1 MTVVTGGSFYGV
13 ENYDYLLQFPILK
26 AMVTTLSIERS
37 STAKWGTRTVFA
49 AAVLMTLSA
58 FAKETAT
65 VAIEHPK
72 ANPAHAG
79 IVPTVAPTP
88 EASVKAPAVNVVTR
102 TKVSA
107 LATLTRGMASWY
119 GKVLQGH
126 RTASGRRFDMFEL
139 TAAHRSLPFGS
150 KVKVTDLR
158 NSKSVIVTITDR
170 GELDPDRVI
179 DLSYAAA
186 DKLGMLKAGID
197 PVKLEV
203 LTPKQV
209 LMAEADVPEQP

>member
-1 MTVVTGGSFYGV
+1 
-13 ENYDYLLQFPILK
+13 
-26 AMVTTLSIERS
+26 MVTTLSIERI
-37 STAKWGTRTVFA
+37 STAKWGSRAVYA

-65 VAIEHPK
+65 VATELPK
-72 ANPAHAG
+72 AIPAHTGVA
-79 IVPTVAPTP
+79 PAVAPTP
-88 EASVKAPAVNVVTR
+88 EASVKAPVVNVVTR
-102 TKVSA
+102 TKVMA
-107 LATLTRGMASWY
+107 FATLTRGMASWY

-126 RTASGRRFDMFEL
+126 RTASGRRFDMFEM

-150 KVKVTDLR
+150 KVRVTDLR

-170 GELDPDRVI
+170 GELNPDRVI

-186 DKLGMLKAGID
+186 DKLGMLKAGVD

-209 LMAEADVPEQP
+209 LLAEADIPEQP